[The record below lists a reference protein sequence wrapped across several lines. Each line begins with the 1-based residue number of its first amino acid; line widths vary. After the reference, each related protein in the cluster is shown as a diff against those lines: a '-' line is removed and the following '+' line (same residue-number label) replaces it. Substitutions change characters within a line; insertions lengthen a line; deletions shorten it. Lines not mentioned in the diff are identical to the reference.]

1 MIKKIYI
8 GNIATYI
15 PGVEF
20 EPKKINFIYG
30 ANGTGKS
37 TLSKVLSNEIS
48 SSECN
53 IEWNTG
59 TKEDVIVYNKGFV
72 EKEGF
77 ALALNENLKEVIK
90 NKVFVDNMRDVLE
103 YRTIEYYRR
112 RYSMNKL
119 LVY

>member
-72 EKEGF
+72 EKNF
-77 ALALNENLKEVIK
+77 QNDIALKGIFSMGEENIEKKRKLKKRKIK
-90 NKVFVDNMRDVLE
+90 LKSFVN
-103 YRTIEYYRR
+103 
-112 RYSMNKL
+112 
-119 LVY
+119 